1 MKDDVVYLK
10 HILDSMDAILNFV
23 RGKTYNEFVKNRMM
37 WSAVIR
43 EIEVVGEA
51 TKNLSYKFRE
61 KYPEIPWRKMAGM
74 RDVLI
79 HGYFKTD
86 LEAVWKTAVE
96 DIPNLKSK
104 IEKIIKDF

>member
-1 MKDDVVYLK
+1 MKNDIVYLK
-10 HILDSMDAILNFV
+10 HILDSMEAILDFV
-23 RGKTYNEFVKNRMM
+23 HGKTYNEFLKNRMM

-43 EIEVVGEA
+43 EMEVIGEA
-51 TKNLSYKFRE
+51 TKNLSHKFRE

-96 DIPNLKSK
+96 DIPILKPK
-104 IEKIIKDF
+104 IERIIRG